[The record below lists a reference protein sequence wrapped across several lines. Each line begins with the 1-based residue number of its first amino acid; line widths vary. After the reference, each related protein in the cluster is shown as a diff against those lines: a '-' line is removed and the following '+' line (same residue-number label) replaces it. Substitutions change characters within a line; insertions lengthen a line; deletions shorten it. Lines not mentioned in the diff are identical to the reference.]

1 MAGLKIPFFG
11 LKRQYNAI
19 RQEILDVTDKVLLSG
34 DLMNGNY
41 TAEFESWIARKNDSK
56 YAVTCHSGTH
66 ALEIIASYYKRPY
79 DRPRV
84 LVPAMTYVASANAFM
99 RTGWDVHLVDTDYYG
114 VMDQKQID
122 REDYEAI
129 CIVGLH
135 GAAIPAQW
143 NNLTNC
149 LIEDGAQHWLSDNC
163 SRHGAA
169 TAVSFD
175 PTKNFNNYGNGGA
188 VVTNIQELADYA
200 RNWKA
205 HGHYSNH
212 AEIGTNSRMS
222 EVDCAQ
228 MMVKSRYLDNWQLK
242 RSQIARHWM
251 DKLKDQDDIR
261 CLIDD
266 TNVDKHCFFKF
277 VIEIDNRDVVQHKLN
292 QLRIE
297 TRVHYKDPLHEL
309 PAYQHLQGPSILSS
323 ASSLSRRCLSLPM
336 YPELTDLEIDYI
348 IDSLL
353 DCV

>member
-1 MAGLKIPFFG
+1 
-11 LKRQYNAI
+11 
-19 RQEILDVTDKVLLSG
+19 
-34 DLMNGNY
+34 
-41 TAEFESWIARKNDSK
+41 
-56 YAVTCHSGTH
+56 
-66 ALEIIASYYKRPY
+66 
-79 DRPRV
+79 
-84 LVPAMTYVASANAFM
+84 M
-99 RTGWDVHLVDTDYYG
+99 RTGWDVQLVDTDYYG
-114 VMDQKQID
+114 IMDQKQID
-122 REDYEAI
+122 HRDYEAI

-135 GAAIPAQW
+135 GAAISPQW
-143 NNLTNC
+143 KLMNGL
-149 LIEDGAQHWLSDNC
+149 LIEDGAQHWLSNNC
-163 SRHGAA
+163 VRHGWA

-205 HGHYSNH
+205 HGHPSNH

-228 MMVKSRYLDNWQLK
+228 MLVKSRYLDSWQLK
-242 RSQIARHWM
+242 RSQIARYWM
-251 DKLKDQDDIR
+251 DKLKDRDDIR
-261 CLIDD
+261 CLIDE

-277 VIEIDNRDVVQHKLN
+277 VIEIDDRDVVQNKLR

-323 ASSLSRRCLSLPM
+323 ASSLSRRCLSLPL
-336 YPELTDLEIDYI
+336 YPELTDSEVDYI

>member
-11 LKRQYNAI
+11 LKKQYDTI
-19 RQEILDVTDKVLLSG
+19 RQEILDVTDEVLQSG
-34 DLMNGNY
+34 DLMGGNH
-41 TAEFESWIARKNDSK
+41 TSEFESWIARKNNSK
-56 YAVTCHSGTH
+56 YAVTCHSGTQ

-99 RTGWDVHLVDTDYYG
+99 RTGWDIKLVDTDYYG
-114 VMDQKQID
+114 IMDPKQID
-122 REDYEAI
+122 RRDYEAI
-129 CIVGLH
+129 CMVGLH
-135 GAAIPAQW
+135 GAAISPQW
-143 NNLTNC
+143 NHLTDC

-163 SRHGAA
+163 LRQGAA

-188 VVTNIQELADYA
+188 VVTNVEELADYA

-205 HGHYSNH
+205 HGHPSNH

-228 MMVKSRYLDNWQLK
+228 MMVKSRHLDNWQLRRK
-242 RSQIARHWM
+242 TIAAHWWSR
-251 DKLKDQDDIR
+251 LADDTRVR
-261 CLIDD
+261 CLIDH
-266 TNVDKHCFFKF
+266 TNFDQHCFFKF
-277 VIEIDNRDVVQHKLN
+277 VIEIDNRDLVQQKLK
-292 QLRIE
+292 QLKIE

-336 YPELTDLEIDYI
+336 YPELTDLEVDYI

>member
-11 LKRQYNAI
+11 LKRQYNTI
-19 RQEILDVTDKVLLSG
+19 RQEILDVTDEVLQSG
-34 DLMNGNY
+34 DLMGGNY
-41 TAEFESWIARKNDSK
+41 TSEFESWIARKNNSK
-56 YAVTCHSGTH
+56 YAVTCNSGTQ
-66 ALEIIASYYKRPY
+66 ALEIIASYYKRLY

-84 LVPAMTYVASANAFM
+84 LIPAMTYVASANAFM
-99 RTGWDVHLVDTDYYG
+99 RTGWDIKLVDTDYYG
-114 VMDQKQID
+114 IMDLKQID
-122 REDYEAI
+122 HRGYEAI
-129 CIVGLH
+129 CMVGLH
-135 GAAIPAQW
+135 GAAISPLW
-143 NNLTNC
+143 KLMNGL
-149 LIEDGAQHWLSDNC
+149 LIEDGAQHWLSNNC
-163 SRHGAA
+163 VRHGWA

-188 VVTNIQELADYA
+188 VVTNIQELDDYA

-205 HGHYSNH
+205 HGHLSNH

-228 MMVKSRYLDNWQLK
+228 MLVKSRYLDSWQLK
-242 RSQIARHWM
+242 RSQIAKYWM
-251 DKLKDQDDIR
+251 DKLKDRDDIR
-261 CLIDD
+261 CLIDE

-277 VIEIDNRDVVQHKLN
+277 VIEIDDRDVVQNKLK

-323 ASSLSRRCLSLPM
+323 ASSLSRRCLSLPL

-348 IDSLL
+348 IDS
-353 DCV
+353 VIHSI

>member
-1 MAGLKIPFFG
+1 MTGLKIPFFG
-11 LKRQYNAI
+11 LKRQYNTI
-19 RQEILDVTDKVLLSG
+19 QQEILDVTDEVLQSG
-34 DLMNGNY
+34 DLVGGNY
-41 TAEFESWIARKNDSK
+41 TSEFESWIARKNNSK
-56 YAVTCHSGTH
+56 YAVTCHSGTQ
-66 ALEIIASYYKRPY
+66 ALEIIASYYKRLY

-99 RTGWDVHLVDTDYYG
+99 RTGWDIKLVDTDYYG

-122 REDYEAI
+122 RRDYEAI

-135 GAAIPAQW
+135 GAAISPQW
-143 NNLTNC
+143 NHLTNC

-163 SRHGAA
+163 SRQGVA

-188 VVTNIQELADYA
+188 VVTNIQELDDYA

-205 HGHYSNH
+205 HGHQSNH

-228 MMVKSRYLDNWQLK
+228 MLVKSRYLDNWQLK
-242 RSQIARHWM
+242 RSKISRYWM
-251 DKLKDQDDIR
+251 DKLKDQTDIR
-261 CLIDD
+261 CLIDE

-277 VIEIDNRDVVQHKLN
+277 VIEIDDRDMVQNKLK

-309 PAYQHLQGPSILSS
+309 PAYQHFQGPSILSS
-323 ASSLSRRCLSLPM
+323 ASSLSRRCLSLPL
-336 YPELTDLEIDYI
+336 YPELTDLEVDYI
-348 IDSLL
+348 IDS
-353 DCV
+353 VIGQY

>member
-11 LKRQYNAI
+11 LKRQYNTI
-19 RQEILDVTDKVLLSG
+19 QKEILDVTDEVLQSG
-34 DLMNGNY
+34 DLMGGNY
-41 TAEFESWIARKNDSK
+41 TLEFESWIARKNNSK
-56 YAVTCHSGTH
+56 YAVTCHSGTQ

-84 LVPAMTYVASANAFM
+84 LIPAMTYVASANAFM
-99 RTGWDVHLVDTDYYG
+99 RTGWDIQLVDTDYYG
-114 VMDQKQID
+114 VMDPKQID
-122 REDYEAI
+122 GRDYEAI
-129 CIVGLH
+129 CMVGLH
-135 GAAIPAQW
+135 GAAISPQW
-143 NNLTNC
+143 NQLTNC

-188 VVTNIQELADYA
+188 VVTNSQELSDYA

-205 HGHYSNH
+205 HGHPSNH

-228 MMVKSRYLDNWQLK
+228 MLVKSRYLDNWQLK
-242 RSQIARHWM
+242 RSKISRYWM
-251 DKLKDQDDIR
+251 DKLKDRTDIR
-261 CLIDD
+261 CLIDE

-277 VIEIDNRDVVQHKLN
+277 VIEIDDRDLVQNKLK

-309 PAYQHLQGPSILSS
+309 PAYQHFQGPSILSS

-336 YPELTDLEIDYI
+336 YPGLTDLEVDYI

>member
-11 LKRQYNAI
+11 LKRQYNTI
-19 RQEILDVTDKVLLSG
+19 QKEILDVTDEVLRSG
-34 DLMNGNY
+34 DLMGGNY
-41 TAEFESWIARKNDSK
+41 TSEFESWIARKNNSE
-56 YAVTCHSGTH
+56 YAVTCHSGTQ

-84 LVPAMTYVASANAFM
+84 LIPAMTYVASANAFM
-99 RTGWDVHLVDTDYYG
+99 RTGWNVHLIDTDYYG
-114 VMDQKQID
+114 SMDPKQID
-122 REDYEAI
+122 HRDYEAI

-143 NNLTNC
+143 NHLTNC

-163 SRHGAA
+163 SRRGTA

-205 HGHYSNH
+205 HGHPSNH

-228 MMVKSRYLDNWQLK
+228 MMVKSRYLDSWQLK

-251 DKLKDQDDIR
+251 GKLKDRDDIR
-261 CLIDD
+261 CLIDE

-277 VIEIDNRDVVQHKLN
+277 VIEIDDRDVVQNKLK

-353 DCV
+353 ACV